1 MSTRSIPGVEN
12 ITNVQ
17 ANELLL
23 ELGLDHFLSN
33 PDRCSLDDAVYGAA
47 NEYGWNNGKKLHQI
61 YQFHHSVFFFVSS
74 NLFYNIL
81 NFYNKSLS
89 ILS

>member
-61 YQFHHSVFFFVSS
+61 YQFHHSVFFLLVPVYFTI
-74 NLFYNIL
+74 Y
-81 NFYNKSLS
+81 
-89 ILS
+89 

>member
-47 NEYGWNNGKKLHQI
+47 NEYGWNNGKKLH
-61 YQFHHSVFFFVSS
+61 FFVSS
-74 NLFYNIL
+74 NVFYNIL

>member
-47 NEYGWNNGKKLHQI
+47 NEYGWNNGKKLHQFI
-61 YQFHHSVFFFVSS
+61 NFIILYFFC
-74 NLFYNIL
+74 
-81 NFYNKSLS
+81 
-89 ILS
+89 